1 MYNNTNVLPSV
12 PPGFKELKEVDSDA
26 AGKSDNHDCD
36 LTGEDV
42 YVLLQL
48 SYWATESVFI
58 SL

>member
-1 MYNNTNVLPSV
+1 MYNNTNILPSV

-26 AGKSDNHDCD
+26 AGKSDNHNC
-36 LTGEDV
+36 DV

-48 SYWATESVFI
+48 SYWAAEDVFI